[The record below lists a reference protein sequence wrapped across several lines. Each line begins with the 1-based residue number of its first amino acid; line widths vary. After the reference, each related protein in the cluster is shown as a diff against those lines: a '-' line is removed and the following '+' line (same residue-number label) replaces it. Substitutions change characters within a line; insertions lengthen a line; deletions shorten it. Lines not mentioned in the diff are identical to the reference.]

1 MIIQVS
7 DSSHT
12 GEARRSAA
20 RYSEE
25 LCFGEKSRGA
35 LAIVVTEIVTDLV
48 KHAGTGML
56 LLEPVRHNGD
66 SGVRVLAVDK
76 GSGIRD
82 LNRALQ
88 DGHSTAG
95 TPGNGLGAIKRLS
108 DVFDVYSMPGVGTAV
123 LAEVWHSEKPTKQH
137 CAMDVAVISHPIR
150 GEEVCG
156 DGWSVK
162 QTAACTL
169 LMVADGLGHG
179 ILASEAARE
188 AERIFALSRTDSPTP
203 ILQDSHGSLKKTRGA
218 AMAIASLNLERQIL
232 TFAGVGNIGASIV
245 APGVSRGM
253 PSHNGTVG
261 HHLHKLQEFSFPWN
275 SQSMLIMH
283 SDGLSAR
290 WDLSAYPGIWTK
302 HPAIVAGLLYRDFSR
317 ERDDVT
323 VLVAKNHPEVAES
336 CN

>member
-1 MIIQVS
+1 
-7 DSSHT
+7 
-12 GEARRSAA
+12 
-20 RYSEE
+20 
-25 LCFGEKSRGA
+25 
-35 LAIVVTEIVTDLV
+35 
-48 KHAGTGML
+48 
-56 LLEPVRHNGD
+56 
-66 SGVRVLAVDK
+66 
-76 GSGIRD
+76 
-82 LNRALQ
+82 
-88 DGHSTAG
+88 
-95 TPGNGLGAIKRLS
+95 
-108 DVFDVYSMPGVGTAV
+108 
-123 LAEVWHSEKPTKQH
+123 
-137 CAMDVAVISHPIR
+137 
-150 GEEVCG
+150 
-156 DGWSVK
+156 
-162 QTAACTL
+162 
-169 LMVADGLGHG
+169 
-179 ILASEAARE
+179 
-188 AERIFALSRTDSPTP
+188 
-203 ILQDSHGSLKKTRGA
+203 
-218 AMAIASLNLERQIL
+218 MAIASLNLERQIL